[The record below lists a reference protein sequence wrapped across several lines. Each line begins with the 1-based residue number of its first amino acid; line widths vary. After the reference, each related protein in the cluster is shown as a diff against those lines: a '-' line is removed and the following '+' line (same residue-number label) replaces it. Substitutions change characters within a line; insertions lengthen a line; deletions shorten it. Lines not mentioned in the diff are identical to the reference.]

1 MNTTHQTENRG
12 LWLRNAVEQYEGA
25 LLQYTHKFTGDIETA
40 RDVVQESFIK
50 LCRQK
55 PEKVGDP
62 PGAWL
67 YRVCR
72 NRALDIYRGRV
83 RRKEVS
89 DESLPDVISNEQG
102 PEADSMAQDLKEI
115 VNQLLEE
122 LSPQQR
128 EIVRLK
134 FIDELSYRE
143 IAEVTGLKTSN
154 VGVHLHSA
162 LKRLRQKMSDSDTP
176 QSWKETLQP

>member
-1 MNTTHQTENRG
+1 MNTTQPTENRG
-12 LWLRNAVEQYEGA
+12 LWLRDAVQQYEGS
-25 LLQYTHKFTGDIETA
+25 LLRYTHQFTGDLETA

-55 PEKVGDP
+55 PDKVGDP

-72 NRALDIYRGRV
+72 NRALDIYRGRI

-89 DESLPDVISNEQG
+89 DESLPEVISTEQG
-102 PEADSMAQDLKEI
+102 PEADSIARDRREI
-115 VNQLLEE
+115 INQLLKE
-122 LSPQQR
+122 LSPQQQ

-154 VGVHLHSA
+154 VGVHLHTA
-162 LKRLRQKMSDSDTP
+162 LKRLREKMNDSDTP
-176 QSWKETLQP
+176 QAWKETLQP

>member
-1 MNTTHQTENRG
+1 MNSTYPIENKG
-12 LWLRNAVEQYEGA
+12 QWLRGAVQQYEEA
-25 LLQYTHKFTGDIETA
+25 LLRYTHRYTGDLETA

-89 DESLPDVISNEQG
+89 DEALPGLTSDEQG
-102 PEADSMAQDLKEI
+102 PEAGQMARERREM
-115 VNQLLEE
+115 VNQLLKE
-122 LSPQQR
+122 LSPQQQ

-134 FIDELSYRE
+134 FIEELSYRE
-143 IAEVTGLKTSN
+143 IAKITGLKTSN
-154 VGVHLHSA
+154 VGVHLHTA
-162 LKRLRQKMSDSDTP
+162 LKRLRQKINDSDVP
-176 QSWKETLQP
+176 QAWKETLQP

>member
-1 MNTTHQTENRG
+1 MNSTDQIENRG
-12 LWLRNAVEQYEGA
+12 LWLRGAVQRYEEA
-25 LLQYTHKFTGDIETA
+25 LLRYTHRYTGDLETA

-62 PGAWL
+62 RGAWL

-83 RRKEVS
+83 RRKEIS
-89 DESLPDVISNEQG
+89 DESFPEVISNEAG
-102 PEADSMAQDLKEI
+102 PEADTMASDRREI
-115 VNQLLEE
+115 VNQLLQE

-134 FIDELSYRE
+134 FIDDLSYRE
-143 IAEVTGLKTSN
+143 IAEITGLKTSN
-154 VGVHLHSA
+154 VGVHLHTA
-162 LKRLRQKMSDSDTP
+162 LKRLRQKMNDSDTP
-176 QSWKETLQP
+176 KAWKETLQP

>member
-1 MNTTHQTENRG
+1 MDVSDNKG
-12 LWLRNAVEQYEGA
+12 LWLRNAVQQYECS
-25 LLQYTHKFTGDIETA
+25 LLQYTQKFTGDLETA

-83 RRKEVS
+83 RRKETS
-89 DESLPDVISNEQG
+89 DESLPEIMSTECG
-102 PEADSMAQDLKEI
+102 PEEDAMARDRK
-115 VNQLLEE
+115 QLVSE
-122 LSPQQR
+122 LLQELTPQQR

-134 FIDELSYRE
+134 FIDDLSYRE
-143 IAEVTGLKTSN
+143 IAEITGLKTSN

-162 LKRLRQKMSDSDTP
+162 LKRLREKLNDADAP
-176 QSWKETLQP
+176 QSWKETIQP